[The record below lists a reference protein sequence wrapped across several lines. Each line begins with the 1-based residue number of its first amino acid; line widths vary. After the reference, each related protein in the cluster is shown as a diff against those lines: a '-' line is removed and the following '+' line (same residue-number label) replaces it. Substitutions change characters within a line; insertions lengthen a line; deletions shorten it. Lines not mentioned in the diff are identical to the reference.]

1 MCRNT
6 DWISNKWRIARDGY
20 SRRYITLVEL
30 SEEDTGRRA
39 LPKVPTRKVW
49 KWNKFNCCLYLKSN
63 DFFLIL
69 FNVLSITC
77 IHLPVG
83 SKWLYVGTEKGNI
96 HIVHTDSFTLSG
108 YIIHWNKAVELWVYY
123 CLLIIHSDDN
133 FVCSMHVSCMTHFS
147 LRLFYKFSDSLYI
160 WNFLIGIWWVVI

>member
-1 MCRNT
+1 MLVTVTADDTLHLWNFQKKIPAVVHCLKFQRERYGNG
-6 DWISNKWRIARDGY
+6 INSIAV
-20 SRRYITLVEL
+20 YI
-30 SEEDTGRRA
+30 
-39 LPKVPTRKVW
+39 
-49 KWNKFNCCLYLKSN
+49 WNRTI
-63 DFFLIL
+63 FFLIL